1 MEKFIPY
8 EKLSKK
14 EKRKIDQARRQTWGT
29 MNTVTRKPENSRA
42 YNRNKTRD
50 WKRDHHEPI
59 SGFSCF
65 SIIFCATI
73 ILSRADPWVEQTV
86 FETNT

>member
-29 MNTVTRKPENSRA
+29 LNPVTRKPENSRA

-59 SGFSCF
+59 PGFSVYQVQ
-65 SIIFCATI
+65 
-73 ILSRADPWVEQTV
+73 L
-86 FETNT
+86 